1 MTVRARLKYFDS
13 NNNDVVIGSLDDD
26 GGEGIQDLTL
36 KNSAREYSKV
46 IVSGGNGLFG
56 KFPTDSA
63 SSPDVTPQE
72 NASGPEIFL
81 EVFNQSTQSF
91 EVRDR
96 VFAESQGTV
105 SDNGNFKHKR
115 LYGFEKFVG
124 RQNVDLTGTNSVTS
138 DIEQVLNDA
147 LPGGYVA
154 DVPSGATVPT
164 VNNYRFEGRRDQV
177 FKDLRENYNFIINF
191 TAETDGSGN
200 YLVKFEPRGFGGIVD
215 TFEKGVDPVFF
226 DKWTKGDELRRITRA
241 EVIGTDSNN
250 NKVSATA
257 STNPDNGRFIRRNI
271 GYVNSN
277 SEAQDIAINLIAAD
291 SDGGSPQSTEHGRV
305 TAPIDRPA
313 NSNLNASI
321 QILNDEISVD
331 DSFTVVQQKDFFHQ
345 SQTQYSFE
353 FEKELESRER
363 RDKKDLGN
371 RNSELITEGQQDV
384 GNQGVTTGSAESNT
398 AKTGGVGDSGDRFDD
413 ESNVGKTGGVG
424 DSADRF
430 NDKSN
435 VAKTGGVSDDVTDFP
450 NGFNESDSNA
460 PFTLSNGSFN
470 IVSKSLSYNGNIL
483 NLLGFVD
490 TDTSNAEMIVRL
502 TTTTAGFPFVSY
514 RVKTDDSG
522 RIAINHTSSDDALQ
536 GDSFQFLVK
545 NKSGS
550 SVTIN
555 EQRLVAGAEGQH
567 SHGDTIDTDNQAMG
581 LTDDIDT
588 DNNAMGLTDD
598 IGTDDQD
605 HGGGSGSN
613 QHGGSTES
621 NVNVDVAN
629 QDKVNR

>member
-1 MTVRARLKYFDS
+1 MTVRARLKYFDG
-13 NNNDVVIGSLDDD
+13 NNNEVVIGSLDDD

-36 KNSAREYSKV
+36 KNSAREYTKV

-63 SSPDVTPQE
+63 DSPDVTPQE
-72 NASGPEIFL
+72 NADGPEIFL
-81 EVFNQSTQSF
+81 EVFNQSTGSF
-91 EVRDR
+91 EVRGR

-124 RQNVDLTGTNSVTS
+124 RQNVDLTGVNSVTT

-147 LPGGYVA
+147 LPSGYVA
-154 DVPSGATVPT
+154 DVPAGATVPT
-164 VNNYRFEGRRDQV
+164 VNNYRFKGRRDQV

-241 EVIGTDSNN
+241 EVISTDSNN
-250 NKVSATA
+250 NKVSGTA
-257 STNPDNGRFIRRNI
+257 STNPDNGRFVRRNI
-271 GYVNSN
+271 GYVNSD
-277 SEAQDIAINLIAAD
+277 SEAQDIAVNLIAAD

-313 NSNLNASI
+313 TSNLNASI
-321 QILNDEISVD
+321 QILNDKISVD

-384 GNQGVTTGSAESNT
+384 GNQNVDGNTEDVDDQYDNHQDSQGDHDVSGQTFTETTDDTESNEGRATFANVSDGFVASLEVNTDFVSGETDVAFIEATVTVDENTASTPGYDLTIVNNDNGNVYFDENDFIEGDAIAINGVITASTLVVVDDNLEGDQVDFEVANNTGSDKNIEISGSVAQLSDFSINQPSQPDGAEPRSDGSTNT
-398 AKTGGVGDSGDRFDD
+398 T
-413 ESNVGKTGGVG
+413 NT
-424 DSADRF
+424 
-430 NDKSN
+430 
-435 VAKTGGVSDDVTDFP
+435 
-450 NGFNESDSNA
+450 SDSNA
-460 PFTLSNGSFN
+460 GDTT
-470 IVSKSLSYNGNIL
+470 SL
-483 NLLGFVD
+483 D
-490 TDTSNAEMIVRL
+490 TD
-502 TTTTAGFPFVSY
+502 
-514 RVKTDDSG
+514 
-522 RIAINHTSSDDALQ
+522 
-536 GDSFQFLVK
+536 
-545 NKSGS
+545 
-550 SVTIN
+550 
-555 EQRLVAGAEGQH
+555 
-567 SHGDTIDTDNQAMG
+567 
-581 LTDDIDT
+581 
-588 DNNAMGLTDD
+588 
-598 IGTDDQD
+598 
-605 HGGGSGSN
+605 
-613 QHGGSTES
+613 GSTDTK
-621 NVNVDVAN
+621 NVNVAEE
-629 QDKVNR
+629 DKVNR